1 MSKPTPQQ
9 AYKRAWS
16 FSACDNRPT
25 TTPLLRA
32 GEAPRHRTPDVMYT
46 TEAWQTIRYIVAQCS
61 AEVGWLGLVEYYAES
76 NVYLITDIFVPP
88 QEVTGVTTEIE
99 SDAMAE
105 LANKLLDQD
114 IDTSKLYYWGH
125 SHVNMG
131 VSPSTQ
137 DERQLDEYLEH
148 CPVFIRGI
156 YNKKGDS
163 KVDVFDTNEGVV
175 FQCVDNYPTH
185 DVMPD
190 ELVASLK
197 NTLKK
202 NVTERRFLPQTHYG
216 NKNFFTGQTTTASKA
231 QAKAKAEAQDLAAGF
246 ISYDDYLFRDEA
258 EINDYLSN
266 WSAT

>member
-1 MSKPTPQQ
+1 MSKPTQKPSYQ
-9 AYKRAWS
+9 RAWS
-16 FSACDNRPT
+16 FNACESRPT

-32 GEAPRHRTPDVMYT
+32 GQAPKHRTPDVMYT

-61 AEVGWLGLVEYYAES
+61 AEVGWLGLVEYYEAE

-88 QEVTGVTTEIE
+88 QEVTGATTEIE

-105 LANKLLDQD
+105 LANQLLDQN
-114 IDTSKLYYWGH
+114 IDTGKLYYWGH

-156 YNKKGDS
+156 YNKKGDA
-163 KVDVFDTNEGVV
+163 KVDVFNTAESVV
-175 FQCVDNYPTH
+175 FQCVDNYPVH

-190 ELVASLK
+190 ALVASLK
-197 NTLKK
+197 QTLTK
-202 NVTERRFLPQTHYG
+202 NVTERRYLPATYHTSKNGLAQTKSQTQTHAPHV
-216 NKNFFTGQTTTASKA
+216 QTS
-231 QAKAKAEAQDLAAGF
+231 F
-246 ISYDDYLFRDEA
+246 ISYDDYLFRDQA
-258 EINDYLSN
+258 EIDDYLTN
-266 WSAT
+266 WSA